1 MNDFI
6 WASTRENLSLGF
18 MNNTGADQSAHRCRL
33 ISTFVIRFFESIISK
48 LASGEISIF
57 YLVYVAE

>member
-18 MNNTGADQSAHRCRL
+18 MNNTGADQSVHPCRL
-33 ISTFVIRFFESIISK
+33 ISAYVIRCLESFISI